1 MVGVEVGDLG
11 RDHVRH
17 VVEIGLTAADGL
29 WLSGPAPDSHTE
41 TAAVGQALAMRH
53 RLSAVPSSGAW
64 TAKAPTAVELPA
76 MASSLPLCTL
86 RIL

>member
-1 MVGVEVGDLG
+1 MRTV
-11 RDHVRH
+11 
-17 VVEIGLTAADGL
+17 TDGL
-29 WLSGPAPDSHTE
+29 WLSGPAPDSHMEPAT
-41 TAAVGQALAMRH
+41 VGQALTMRH

-76 MASSLPLCTL
+76 MPSSLPLCTL